1 MDPERIYTVATI
13 DYLAGGG
20 DYMVPLKNGR
30 IIAKSDSIVYDDLIA
45 YILRNFS
52 RKAINPSDTSRFTP
66 AR

>member
-1 MDPERIYTVATI
+1 
-13 DYLAGGG
+13 
-20 DYMVPLKNGR
+20 MVPLKNGR